1 MKQTPFFRHPTAIL
15 GLAMLIRLVLA
26 IQNKDLQKAIE
37 KHFSQTD
44 VRVASFGSV
53 KTPWPQV
60 VRSCGDVIVISESY
74 ILSPIE
80 SGLAYLNNLP
90 ENPTIVIIHDTDSS
104 EDQARITAAGGDVV
118 LYSGISRKSLI
129 EALETTIEAR
139 RQFIQKEWVGVRGVI
154 PPKISDFVFECEV
167 MKIFVD
173 EVRQVV
179 SGESPILLCGETG
192 VGKEH
197 LARAIHA
204 ESHRS
209 NGPFIP
215 INTAAVPEQLLESEL
230 FGHEQGA
237 FTGATRYRRG
247 AFELAHGGTLFLDEI
262 GEMPRQ
268 SQAKLLRV
276 LQDYEVRPV
285 GGEASFWVDTRVI
298 VATNREL
305 EDEIEKGNFRN
316 DLYYR
321 ISVITLTIPPLRI
334 RKDDI
339 PSLSRRF
346 LTYYRHRVGRDVNRL
361 SDEAMAALCRYGWP
375 GNVREL
381 MNVIERAMLLC
392 KSDIITLADL
402 PEIFKKEGRP
412 AFSKTTGTSNINLM
426 PAAWQDKT
434 LAETVEA
441 ATREVER
448 KYIERV
454 LRRTG
459 GRIDKTARIAGLHP
473 RGLYNKMK
481 RLNLRKE
488 DFK

>member
-1 MKQTPFFRHPTAIL
+1 
-15 GLAMLIRLVLA
+15 MLIRLVLS
-26 IQNKDLQKAIE
+26 IQDKEIQKALE
-37 KHFSQTD
+37 KHFSQSD
-44 VRVASFGSV
+44 VRVASFGHI
-53 KTPWPQV
+53 KTPWQQV
-60 VRSCGDVIVISESY
+60 VRSCGDIIVISESF

-80 SGLAYLNNLP
+80 TGLAYLNNLP
-90 ENPTIVIIHDTDSS
+90 ENPTTVILNEKDSS
-104 EDQARITAAGGDVV
+104 EEQARITAAGGDIV
-118 LYSGISRKSLI
+118 LYSGISPKSLI

-139 RQFIQKEWVGVRGVI
+139 RQFIQKEWIGNKGAI
-154 PPKISDFVFECEV
+154 PPKISDFVFESEV
-167 MKIFVD
+167 MNIFVD
-173 EVRQVV
+173 EVRQIV
-179 SGESPILLCGETG
+179 SSDSPILLCGETG

-209 NGPFIP
+209 KGPFIP
-215 INTAAVPEQLLESEL
+215 INTASVPEQLLESEL

-268 SQAKLLRV
+268 SQVKLLRV

-285 GGEASFWVDTRVI
+285 GGETAFWVDTRVI
-298 VATNREL
+298 VATNRDL
-305 EDEIEKGNFRN
+305 EEEIEKGHFRN

-321 ISVITLTIPPLRI
+321 ISVITLTIPPLRF
-334 RKDDI
+334 RKEDI

-346 LTYYRHRVGRDVNRL
+346 LTFYRHRVNKEVNRI
-361 SDEAMAALCRYGWP
+361 SDQALEALCRYNWP

-381 MNVIERAMLLC
+381 MNVIERAMLLS
-392 KSDIITLADL
+392 KTDEITLTDL
-402 PEIFKKEGRP
+402 PEIFRKEVD
-412 AFSKTTGTSNINLM
+412 STTLLPSGIDATITD
-426 PAAWQDKT
+426 WQSQT
-434 LAETVEA
+434 LSETVQKI
-441 ATREVER
+441 TDQVEK
-448 KYIERV
+448 KYLEIV
-454 LRRTG
+454 LQKTK
-459 GRIDKTARIAGLHP
+459 GRIGETAKIAGLHP